1 MIINYSAS
9 LSSSDDSKA
18 IMTTNKVGRNDLCPC
33 GSGKK
38 YKHCCEKT
46 GAIQTPKQT
55 APAGLSPQH
64 AMQTAMAQHQSGNLS
79 QAEAL
84 YKQVLQ
90 AAPNQPDALHLLG
103 LIAKQK
109 GDLKTANQLMRK
121 ALSFNPNYVEA
132 YVNLGATL
140 QEQNNLTEASDCY
153 RKALA
158 LRPNYAEVHS
168 NLGVVLKAQDN
179 LHESAEC
186 FVHAL
191 ELNPNSV
198 ETFANLDA
206 LLKEMSEPAEAL
218 VYYRKALAISPSN
231 IAAQQGAYLALIR
244 TVPEWHVPMMN
255 EQNRNQ
261 AYFDAL
267 KAVIKPDSNVFEIGT
282 GSGLLAMMAAKL
294 GAKQVTTC
302 EAVPLIAE
310 TARQIIQDNKFEKTI
325 NVIAKKSTEIEV
337 GKDLSAPVDI
347 LVSEI
352 FSSELL
358 GEHVLPS
365 LEDAKRR
372 LLKPQGQVIPAAGSI
387 MIALF
392 TGDDIRRNLIVEDAF
407 GFNLQGFNKIVS
419 KKRMIARND
428 LNIGLLSDGI
438 EAFDFDFE
446 NDNYFPAQ
454 SKSLQIPVKKA
465 GLCYGLV
472 QWMKLDM
479 TSDKK
484 VMFENHPSQTS
495 KVSNWQQCAYL
506 FDSPIDVKAGQVVVV
521 NAAHNRAVPWFYL
534 EEVTAK

>member
-1 MIINYSAS
+1 MVTKI
-9 LSSSDDSKA
+9 
-18 IMTTNKVGRNDLCPC
+18 GRNDSCPC

-38 YKHCCEKT
+38 YKQCCEQT
-46 GAIQTPKQT
+46 GAAPKQVI
-55 APAGLSPQH
+55 SNNFNPQH
-64 AMQTAMAQHQSGNLS
+64 ALQTAMAQHQAGNLAS
-79 QAEAL
+79 AETL

-90 AAPNQPDALHLLG
+90 TSPNQPDALHLLG

-109 GDLKTANQLMRK
+109 GDLKTAVQLMRK
-121 ALSFNPNYVEA
+121 SLNFNPNYVEA

-140 QEQNNLTEASDCY
+140 QEQGNLAEAADCY

-168 NLGVVLKAQDN
+168 NLGVVLKAQEN
-179 LHESAEC
+179 LHESAAS
-186 FVHAL
+186 FVRAL
-191 ELNPNSV
+191 ELNPNSA
-198 ETFANLDA
+198 EAFANLDS
-206 LLKEMSEPAEAL
+206 LLKEMADPDEAL
-218 VYYRKALAISPSN
+218 IYYRKVLVITPTN
-231 IAAQQGAYLALIR
+231 ITAQQGAYLSLTR

-267 KAVIKPDSNVFEIGT
+267 NAVVTPQSTVFEIGT

-302 EAVPLIAE
+302 ETVPLIAE
-310 TARQIIQDNKFEKTI
+310 TAQQIIADNKYEKTI
-325 NVIAKKSTEIEV
+325 NVIARKSTDISIGAELEA
-337 GKDLSAPVDI
+337 KADI

-365 LEDAKRR
+365 LEDAKKR
-372 LLKPQGQVIPAAGSI
+372 LLKPQGKVIPAAGSI
-387 MIALF
+387 MIGLF
-392 TGDDIRRNLIVEDAF
+392 TGDDIKRNLQVEDAF

-428 LNIGLLSDGI
+428 LNIQLLSSGI

-446 NDNYFPAQ
+446 GESTFPAQ
-454 SKSLQIPVKKA
+454 TKTVEITVKSA

-472 QWMKLDM
+472 QWMQLDM
-479 TSDKK
+479 NGDQK

-506 FDSPIDVKAGQVVVV
+506 FDAPIEVKAGQTVVV
-521 NAAHNRAVPWFYL
+521 NAAHNRAVPWFYFDSI
-534 EEVTAK
+534 K

>member
-1 MIINYSAS
+1 MMHHQTGS
-9 LSSSDDSKA
+9 L
-18 IMTTNKVGRNDLCPC
+18 P
-33 GSGKK
+33 
-38 YKHCCEKT
+38 
-46 GAIQTPKQT
+46 
-55 APAGLSPQH
+55 
-64 AMQTAMAQHQSGNLS
+64 
-79 QAEAL
+79 QAEML

-121 ALSFNPNYVEA
+121 ALTFNPNYVEA

-140 QEQNNLTEASDCY
+140 QEQEKFNDAIDCY

-168 NLGVVLKAQDN
+168 NLGVVLKAQGKQN
-179 LHESAEC
+179 EAAESFISAIKLKPDFAE
-186 FVHAL
+186 A
-191 ELNPNSV
+191 
-198 ETFANLDA
+198 FANLDA

-218 VYYRKALAISPSN
+218 VYYRKVIAISPTL
-231 IAAQQGAYLALIR
+231 IAAQQGAYLALSR

-267 KAVIKPDSNVFEIGT
+267 KATIKPDSKVFEIGT

-310 TARQIIQDNKFEKTI
+310 TAKQIIKDNQFEKSI
-325 NVIAKKSTEIEV
+325 NVIAKKSVDVEV
-337 GKDLSAPVDI
+337 GKDIPEQADI

-372 LLKPQGQVIPAAGSI
+372 LLKPQGRVIPAAGSI

-407 GFNLQGFNKIVS
+407 GFNLQRFNTIVS

-428 LNIGLLSDGI
+428 LNIELLSDGI
-438 EAFDFDFE
+438 EAFDFDFVNE
-446 NDNYFPAQ
+446 SYFPSQ
-454 SKSLQIPVKKA
+454 SKSLRIPIKSA
-465 GLCYGLV
+465 GRCYGLV
-472 QWMKLDM
+472 QWMRLDM

-484 VMFENHPSQTS
+484 VVFENHPSQTS

-506 FDSPIDVKAGQVVVV
+506 FDAPVDVKPGQIAVI
-521 NAAHNRAVPWFYL
+521 NAVHNRAVPWFYL
-534 EEVTAK
+534 EEVLTK

>member
-1 MIINYSAS
+1 MTLNYSAS
-9 LSSSDDSKA
+9 LSSSDNSKT
-18 IMTTNKVGRNDLCPC
+18 IMTTNKVGRNDSCPC

-38 YKHCCEKT
+38 YKHCCEQT
-46 GAIQTPKQT
+46 GAIQSPKQ
-55 APAGLSPQH
+55 AVPAGFLPQH
-64 AMQTAMAQHQSGNLS
+64 ALQTAMAQHQAGNLP

-109 GDLKTANQLMRK
+109 GDLKTAIQLIRK
-121 ALSFNPNYVEA
+121 ALTVNPNYVEA

-140 QEQNNLTEASDCY
+140 QEQDNLSEAADCY

-168 NLGVVLKAQDN
+168 NLGVVLKAQNN
-179 LHESAEC
+179 LHESAQS
-186 FVHAL
+186 FIHAL
-191 ELNPNSV
+191 ELNPNYA
-198 ETFANLDA
+198 EAFANLDS

-218 VYYRKALAISPSN
+218 VYYRKVLAISPSN
-231 IAAQQGAYLALIR
+231 IAAQQGAYLALSR

-267 KAVIKPDSNVFEIGT
+267 NAVIKPNSTVFEIGT

-302 EAVPLIAE
+302 ETVPLIAE
-310 TARQIIQDNKFEKTI
+310 TAQLIIQDNKFEKTI

-337 GKDLSAPVDI
+337 GKDLSMPADI

-387 MIALF
+387 MIGLF
-392 TGDDIRRNLIVEDAF
+392 TGDDIHRNLIVEESF
-407 GFNLQGFNKIVS
+407 GFNLQHFNTIVS

-428 LNIGLLSDGI
+428 LNIELLSDGVA
-438 EAFDFDFE
+438 AFDFDFE

-454 SKSLQIPVKKA
+454 SKRLQILVKTA
-465 GLCYGLV
+465 GRCYGLV
-472 QWMKLDM
+472 QWIKLDM
-479 TSDKK
+479 NGDKK

-506 FDSPIDVKAGQVVVV
+506 FDSPIDVKAGQVVAV
-521 NAAHNRAVPWFYL
+521 NAAHNRSVPWFWFHSI
-534 EEVTAK
+534 E

>member
-1 MIINYSAS
+1 
-9 LSSSDDSKA
+9 
-18 IMTTNKVGRNDLCPC
+18 MTPNKIGRNDPCPC

-38 YKHCCEKT
+38 YKQCCEQT
-46 GAIQTPKQT
+46 GA
-55 APAGLSPQH
+55 APQIISNNFNPQH
-64 AMQTAMAQHQSGNLS
+64 ALQTAMAQHQAGNLP

-90 AAPNQPDALHLLG
+90 TAPNQPDALHLLG

-109 GDLKTANQLMRK
+109 GDLKTAVQLMRK
-121 ALSFNPNYVEA
+121 ALNFNPNYVEA

-140 QEQNNLTEASDCY
+140 QEQNNLSEAADCY

-179 LHESAEC
+179 LHESAAS
-186 FVHAL
+186 FIRAL
-191 ELNPNSV
+191 ELNPSST

-218 VYYRKALAISPSN
+218 IYYRKVLAISPSN
-231 IAAQQGAYLALIR
+231 IAAQQGAYLALSR

-255 EQNRNQ
+255 EKNRNQ
-261 AYFDAL
+261 AYYDAL
-267 KAVIKPDSNVFEIGT
+267 KAVIKPDSSVFEIGT

-302 EAVPLIAE
+302 ESIALIAE
-310 TARQIIQDNKFEKTI
+310 TAQQIIKDNQFEKTI
-325 NVIAKKSTEIEV
+325 KVIAKKSTDINIGAELEA
-337 GKDLSAPVDI
+337 KADI

-365 LEDAKRR
+365 LEDAKKR
-372 LLKPQGQVIPAAGSI
+372 LLKPQGKVIPAAGSI
-387 MIALF
+387 MIGLF
-392 TGDDIRRNLIVEDAF
+392 TGDDIHRNLVVEDAF

-428 LNIGLLSDGI
+428 LNIDLLSDGVA
-438 EAFDFDFE
+438 AFSFDFE
-446 NDNYFPAQ
+446 GESHFPAQ
-454 SKSLQIPVKKA
+454 SKSLRITVTKA
-465 GLCYGLV
+465 GRCYGLV
-472 QWMKLDM
+472 QWMMLDM
-479 TSDKK
+479 NGDQK

-506 FDSPIDVKAGQVVVV
+506 FDAPIDVKAGQVVIVT
-521 NAAHNRAVPWFYL
+521 AAHNRAVPWFYFDSL
-534 EEVTAK
+534 VLT

>member
-1 MIINYSAS
+1 
-9 LSSSDDSKA
+9 
-18 IMTTNKVGRNDLCPC
+18 MTTNKVGRNDSCPC

-38 YKHCCEKT
+38 YKHCCEQT
-46 GAIQTPKQT
+46 GTGNSTSNITVQASKQS
-55 APAGLSPQH
+55 APAGFSAQQALQ
-64 AMQTAMAQHQSGNLS
+64 AAMAHHQSGNLP

-90 AAPNQPDALHLLG
+90 AVPNQPDALHLLG
-103 LIAKQK
+103 LVAKQK
-109 GDLKTANQLMRK
+109 GDLKTAILLIRK
-121 ALSFNPNYVEA
+121 ALAINPNYVEA

-140 QEQNNLTEASDCY
+140 QEQDNLVEATDCY

-158 LRPNYAEVHS
+158 LLPNYAEVHS

-179 LHESAEC
+179 LHEAAES
-186 FVHAL
+186 FLRAIAL
-191 ELNPNSV
+191 KPD
-198 ETFANLDA
+198 FAEAFNNLDA

-218 VYYRKALAISPSN
+218 VYYRKVLEISPTL
-231 IAAQQGAYLALIR
+231 IAAQQGAYLALSR

-267 KAVIKPDSNVFEIGT
+267 KTVIKPDSTVFEIGT

-310 TARQIIQDNKFEKTI
+310 TAQQIVKDNKFEKTI
-325 NVIAKKSTEIEV
+325 KVIAKKSIDIEV
-337 GKDLSAPVDI
+337 GKDMSEQADI

-358 GEHVLPS
+358 GEYVLPS

-372 LLKPQGQVIPAAGSI
+372 LLKPQGRVIPAAGSI

-392 TGDDIRRNLIVEDAF
+392 TGNDIRRNLIVDDSF
-407 GFNLQGFNKIVS
+407 GFNLQHFNTIVS

-428 LNIGLLSDGI
+428 LNIELLCDGI
-438 EAFDFDFE
+438 EAFNFDFE
-446 NDNYFPAQ
+446 NESSFPSQ
-454 SKSLQIPVKKA
+454 SKSLRIPIKST
-465 GLCYGLV
+465 GRCYGIV
-472 QWMKLDM
+472 QWMRLNMAK
-479 TSDKK
+479 DKMGK
-484 VMFENHPSQTS
+484 DIVFENHPSQKS
-495 KVSNWQQCAYL
+495 VVSNWQQCAYL
-506 FDSPIDVKAGQVVVV
+506 FDEPIDINPEQVAVVS
-521 NAAHNRAVPWFYL
+521 AAHNRAVPWFYL
-534 EEVTAK
+534 DSIESNKS

>member
-1 MIINYSAS
+1 
-9 LSSSDDSKA
+9 
-18 IMTTNKVGRNDLCPC
+18 MTSQKVGRNDPCPC

-38 YKHCCEKT
+38 YKQCCEQT
-46 GAIQTPKQT
+46 GVKAHA
-55 APAGLSPQH
+55 APTGFNAQH
-64 AMQTAMAQHQSGNLS
+64 ALQTAMAQHQAGNLP
-79 QAEAL
+79 QAETL

-109 GDLKTANQLMRK
+109 GDHKTAIQLMRK

-140 QEQNNLTEASDCY
+140 QEQNNLTEAVDCY

-179 LHESAEC
+179 LHESAQS
-186 FVHAL
+186 FVRAL
-191 ELNPNSV
+191 GLNPNSA

-206 LLKEMSEPAEAL
+206 LLKEMAAPDEAL
-218 VYYRKALAISPSN
+218 IYYRKVLAISPAN
-231 IAAQQGAYLALIR
+231 IAAQQGAYLALSRI
-244 TVPEWHVPMMN
+244 VPEWHVPMMN

-267 KAVIKPDSNVFEIGT
+267 KSVIKPDSTVFEIGT

-294 GAKQVTTC
+294 GAKQVNTC

-310 TARQIIQDNKFEKTI
+310 TAQQIIADNKFEKTI
-325 NVIAKKSTEIEV
+325 KVIAKKSVDIEV
-337 GKDLSAPVDI
+337 GKDLPAQADI

-372 LLKPQGQVIPAAGSI
+372 LLKPQGKIIPAAGSI
-387 MIALF
+387 MIGLF
-392 TGDDIRRNLIVEDAF
+392 TGDDIRKNLIVEDAF

-428 LNIGLLSDGI
+428 LNIELLSDGVS
-438 EAFDFDFE
+438 AFSFDFE
-446 NDNYFPAQ
+446 GEDHFPAQ
-454 SKSLQIPVKKA
+454 SKSLRISVKTA
-465 GLCYGLV
+465 GRCYGLV
-472 QWMKLDM
+472 QWMQLDM
-479 TSDKK
+479 NGDQK

-506 FDSPIDVKAGQVVVV
+506 FDTPIDVKVGQTVVV
-521 NAAHNRAVPWFYL
+521 NAAHNRAVPWFWL
-534 EEVTAK
+534 DKVESRNA